1 MWFSVLTKFRLVPT
15 HVILHILRVFLED
28 LNGAN
33 VDSLAALL
41 EACGRY
47 LLRGSE
53 TGEKTA
59 AMVGQLFPC
68 AVVKLTHPPV
78 GAHETKAKPAAL

>member
-28 LNGAN
+28 LSGTN

-41 EACGRY
+41 EGCGRY
-47 LLRGSE
+47 LLRGTE
-53 TGEKTA
+53 TSEKTA
-59 AMVGQLFPC
+59 AM
-68 AVVKLTHPPV
+68 AS
-78 GAHETKAKPAAL
+78 